1 MMIMMIAMMI
11 MIMIMIMML
20 LSIGVQLCQ
29 HITHVS
35 MSHNPFCRE

>member
-1 MMIMMIAMMI
+1 MMMIMMIAM

-35 MSHNPFCRE
+35 MSHNPLCRE